1 MSTAHNVAR
10 NSIVQFAGKM
20 IGSVLAIFTLAI
32 ILRYLG
38 QSGFGEYTTII
49 TYVSIFSI
57 MADLGLYLV
66 ITREISKPGAN
77 EEKLLS
83 NAFTIKI
90 IASIIILTLA
100 FLTSLLFPYSR
111 VVKIGILI
119 VSFSFFFVLLNQVL
133 IGLFQKHFDMSKIAI
148 GEVSGRVV
156 WLIGAY
162 LVVRFDLGLLWLLS
176 TVVLSNFI
184 NFLIIFLS
192 SRKYVKIRLAFDKIL
207 WKKIVKMAAPLAL
220 SVIFNLIY
228 FKIATI
234 FLSVMKEEGDVGI
247 YGAPFKVLESLI
259 AFAAIFAGLLLPL
272 LSRYYKEDRGKFLNI
287 FKKGVDVLIIF
298 VIPLCI
304 GTIFFAQDI
313 MTLAGGNEFMGSA
326 QVLKILIFAVSAI
339 FFSHIFGN
347 TAIACHQQKKIMWIY
362 MFVALLSIILN
373 LILIPR
379 YSYFGASIAVT
390 ISEVTVAL
398 SILILIYVKA
408 KISINIK
415 TILKSTISALGMLIV
430 LFLLPSWYFLINA
443 ILASSVYFIILYLLK
458 GFSKEM
464 VLEIINIKKKHEK

>member
-1 MSTAHNVAR
+1 MSSTAHNVAR
-10 NSIVQFAGKM
+10 NSLVQFAGKM

-38 QSGFGEYTTII
+38 QIGFGEYTTII

-66 ITREISKPGAN
+66 ITREISKKGAD

-90 IASIIILTLA
+90 VASVIILIIA
-100 FLTSLLFPYSR
+100 FLTSFFLYS
-111 VVKIGILI
+111 GII
-119 VSFSFFFVLLNQVL
+119 ITGIIIASFSFFFVLLNQVL

-148 GEVSGRVV
+148 GEVSGRVI
-156 WLIGAY
+156 WLAGAFI
-162 LVVRFDLGLLWLLS
+162 VVRLDLGLLWLLS
-176 TVVLSNFI
+176 TIVLSNFT
-184 NFLIIFLS
+184 NFLIVFIS
-192 SRKYVKIRLAFDKIL
+192 SRKYVKIKLAFDKIL
-207 WKKIVKMAAPLAL
+207 WKKILKMAAPLAL

-234 FLSVMKEEGDVGI
+234 FLSVMKSKGDVGI

-272 LSRYYKEDRGKFLNI
+272 LSRFYKENRGKFLNI

-313 MTLAGGNEFMGSA
+313 MALAGGNEFIGSA
-326 QVLKILIFAVSAI
+326 EVLKILIFAVSAI

-362 MFVALLSIILN
+362 MSVALLSVILN
-373 LILIPR
+373 LILIPK
-379 YSYFGASIAVT
+379 YSYYGAAIAVT

-398 SILILIYVKA
+398 SILVLIYIKA
-408 KISINIK
+408 RISINFK
-415 TILKSTISALGMLIV
+415 TIFKSIASAIGMLLV
-430 LFLLPSWYFLINA
+430 LYLLPTWYFLINA
-443 ILASSVYFIILYLLK
+443 ALASLVYFGILFLLK
-458 GFSKEM
+458 GFSKKM
-464 VLEIINIKKKHEK
+464 VLEIINIKKK